1 MDAYRS
7 ELDAA
12 ERRLERLNEEIAE
25 RERELGAAFSP
36 PASPR
41 RRWALVG
48 SATAF
53 FVAVTAAAALGFAR
67 SPIPKLEA
75 SNVAPSV
82 AADDPSDD
90 DVELS
95 LLAELRE
102 KVELGT
108 ATPQEREALE
118 VLVGLHEQ
126 NHHLRRSFA
135 AMSRLAD
142 DRLRPSDLVELGR
155 YCYLGGHDR
164 CLKLVRQRRA
174 SR

>member
-12 ERRLERLNEEIAE
+12 ERRLERLNDEIAE
-25 RERELGAAFSP
+25 RERELGAASST

-41 RRWALVG
+41 RRWTLIG
-48 SATAF
+48 SSVAF
-53 FVAVTAAAALGFAR
+53 FAAVTAAAALSFAR
-67 SPIPKLEA
+67 APMPKLEA
-75 SNVAPSV
+75 SDVAPTV
-82 AADDPSDD
+82 VVDEPSDED
-90 DVELS
+90 HELP
-95 LLAELRE
+95 LLAKLRD

-108 ATPQEREALE
+108 ATVEEREALD
-118 VLVGLHEQ
+118 VLLGLHEQ

-135 AMSRLAD
+135 AMTRLAD

-155 YCYLGGHDR
+155 YCYLGGHRR
-164 CLKLVRQRRA
+164 CLALVEQRA